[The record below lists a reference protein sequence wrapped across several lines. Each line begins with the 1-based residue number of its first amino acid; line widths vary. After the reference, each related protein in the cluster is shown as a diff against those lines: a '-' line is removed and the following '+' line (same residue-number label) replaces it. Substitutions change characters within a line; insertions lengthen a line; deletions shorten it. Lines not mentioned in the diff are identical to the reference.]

1 MAIDPVERVREFE
14 HQTALVLDLPQTLR
28 RLAALPPSPE
38 APYLT
43 VCLDWRP
50 IGTRPGRIPPPEP
63 KRSEL
68 RAHRDEEGTSRRP
81 AREFLDKECDA
92 ALERFPE
99 HGPARESLAA
109 DIERV
114 KAYLDEQLDPA
125 AHGVVIIACQHA
137 GIFEPVALDV
147 PVANEVVV
155 GPIPSLRQL
164 VHAAEDYPA
173 YAVLVADQR
182 EAFLWEFERQVWERN
197 VALEADGYPRHQK
210 QGGWSQRRYQ
220 ARADE
225 RVEHFASAVAEELR
239 RALEDRQE
247 AIEYVVIAADEPMY
261 SALQAALHET
271 VASRI
276 IGRVH
281 VPIDASIDQILAE
294 VEPLVEHAERQEE
307 QEAVRAVRGEAAAGD
322 LGVVGP
328 EATLL
333 ALQAAQVMT
342 LVMNDDFRG
351 QGWADYSLPL
361 FGAGDIPAEHPAG
374 GDVRNLVR
382 TALEDE
388 CVRLAILQDA
398 EVELVHTA
406 VPIQPEELSDVPDAG
421 QPKPRQEAAR
431 LLDEV
436 GGIGALLRFRIG
448 GGESTREG

>member
-1 MAIDPVERVREFE
+1 MAIDPVERVRAFE

-50 IGTRPGRIPPPEP
+50 IGTKPGRIPPPEP

-81 AREFLDKECDA
+81 AREFLDKECA
-92 ALERFPE
+92 SALDRYPE
-99 HGPARESLAA
+99 HSPARECLAA

-114 KAYLDEQLDPA
+114 KVYLDEELDPA
-125 AHGVVIIACQHA
+125 AHGVVVIACQQA

-147 PVANEVVV
+147 PVANEVVI

-182 EAFLWEFERQVWERN
+182 EAFLWLFERQVWERN
-197 VALEADGYPRHQK
+197 VALEADDYPRHQK

-225 RVEHFASAVAEELR
+225 RVEHFASAIAEEMR
-239 RALEDRQE
+239 RAIDDRQE

-261 SALQAALHET
+261 SALLAELHET
-271 VASRI
+271 VTSRV

-281 VPIDASIDQILAE
+281 LPVDASVEQILAE
-294 VEPLVEHAERQEE
+294 AEPLVERAERQKEL
-307 QEAVRAVRGEAAAGD
+307 QAVLTVRDEAAAGD
-322 LGVVGP
+322 RGVAGP
-328 EATLL
+328 EATLM
-333 ALQAAQVMT
+333 ALQAGQVMT
-342 LVMNDDFRG
+342 LVMNADFRC

-361 FGAGDIPAEHPAG
+361 FGAGDLPAEHPAG

-388 CVRLAILQDA
+388 CVRLAILHDA
-398 EVELVHTA
+398 EVELVHTK
-406 VPIQPEELSDVPDAG
+406 VPVQPEELSDIPDAS

-431 LLDEV
+431 LLDEL
-436 GGIGALLRFRIG
+436 GGIGAILRFR
-448 GGESTREG
+448 

>member
-1 MAIDPVERVREFE
+1 MAIDPVERVRAFE

-63 KRSEL
+63 KRSQL
-68 RAHRDEEGTSRRP
+68 RAQHDEEGTSRRP
-81 AREFLDKECDA
+81 AREFLDKECA
-92 ALERFPE
+92 AVLERYPE
-99 HGPARESLAA
+99 RSVARESLAA

-125 AHGVVIIACQHA
+125 AHGVVVIACQHA
-137 GIFEPVALDV
+137 GVFEPVALDV
-147 PVANEVVV
+147 PVANEVIA

-182 EAFLWEFERQVWERN
+182 EAFLWLFERQMWERN
-197 VALEADGYPRHQK
+197 VALEADDYPRHQK

-239 RALEDRQE
+239 RALEDYQE
-247 AIEYVVIAADEPMY
+247 AIKYVIIAADEPMY
-261 SALQAALHET
+261 SAVHAALHET
-271 VASRI
+271 VATRV
-276 IGRVH
+276 IGRLHLPV
-281 VPIDASIDQILAE
+281 DAAVEQVLAE
-294 VEPLVEHAERQEE
+294 AEPLVERAERQEE
-307 QEAVRAVRGEAAAGD
+307 LQAVQAVRGEAAEGD
-322 LGVVGP
+322 RGVAGP
-328 EATLL
+328 EATLM

-361 FGAGDIPAEHPAG
+361 FGTGDLPAEHPAG
-374 GDVRNLVR
+374 GDVRKLVR

-398 EVELVHTA
+398 EVELVHTK
-406 VPIQPEELSDVPDAG
+406 VPVQPEELTDIPDAG

-436 GGIGALLRFRIG
+436 GGIGALLRFRI
-448 GGESTREG
+448 EGSEPEPET